1 MKQRFASRFSLHN
14 YIARIINHYDVEDEQ
29 WAVRG
34 LQVENIA
41 SDYRSFLRS
50 TTHRLRTRVSYYV
63 DAVSLDIF
71 RQFVSRGI

>member
-1 MKQRFASRFSLHN
+1 VKQRIASCFSLHN
-14 YIARIINHYDVEDEQ
+14 YITRIINHYDVEDE

-34 LQVENIA
+34 LQVENITF
-41 SDYRSFLRS
+41 DYRSFLRS
-50 TTHRLRTRVSYYV
+50 TAHRLRTRVSYYV